1 MIFLLPLP
9 ILCGQSGNQN
19 YISIHTKMN
28 AEGTAEQVS
37 IQYFDG
43 LGRPVQQ
50 ILKSHTPSGKDM
62 VTNIDYDYCGRTSKE
77 WLPVPIENNQGYLKP
92 SSFATLSKSYY
103 QDGRPYKENLY
114 SSRFRYDYQEGIQV
128 PGDDMGKRRD
138 RKSVV

>member
-92 SSFATLSKSYY
+92 GSFATLSKS
-103 QDGRPYKENLY
+103 
-114 SSRFRYDYQEGIQV
+114 
-128 PGDDMGKRRD
+128 
-138 RKSVV
+138 

>member
-62 VTNIDYDYCGRTSKE
+62 VTNIDYDY
-77 WLPVPIENNQGYLKP
+77 
-92 SSFATLSKSYY
+92 
-103 QDGRPYKENLY
+103 
-114 SSRFRYDYQEGIQV
+114 
-128 PGDDMGKRRD
+128 
-138 RKSVV
+138 